1 MTRIKVKLT
10 FLAGLMALFAGG
22 ARADAPAAEDPIGPI
37 GWEGT
42 TFVPKNLGSLKL
54 EEKTFAKISQ
64 YPRGLAFQSN
74 GDLLATL
81 GNGTTP
87 LMEIAKWTGTT
98 PSTLVHFQWHSY
110 TAADFKNAD
119 KMKGQPEEETHGVFW
134 FFGGPLAVDGKNQI
148 YFNLGACG
156 PNGLYQLLQI
166 DPIKVHMLFPSE
178 GFQSLQFFPNGSED
192 LYTTSFSTINKIE
205 PDEPNP
211 SDATVP
217 IFSMLGGKA
226 HLLHTLLID
235 EDHLLA
241 TLILSEPA
249 TGDGAPG
256 KRPPPKFMAVAF
268 DRKLKGYYVLDIK
281 DWGPMAIRPTDNAL
295 FRFDADAKE
304 IRQFTVPLFASDN
317 SSPSTTLSQPVAL
330 GPNSVQASLSAGEI
344 FYKTQA
350 AYAALASYSDQGKT
364 VASLNGLTMTTTF
377 NIKLARPNLYRIE
390 WVQTNDSPYST
401 TTTKPQSVWSAGDGD
416 FLDMLG
422 QGPKKQT
429 NQEMA
434 LASATGISGGAAAT
448 IPGTFFKTQWGNQL
462 GGVERNDKQ
471 QADEKVGDT
480 DCYVLAGTSKGT
492 TSMLWIGKQDF
503 LIHQFRRV
511 TSAES
516 MKASMEEAAK
526 RNPSVAAQMPAFVP
540 HDLTSTE
547 THTNIVVN
555 QKLTASDFTH

>member
-1 MTRIKVKLT
+1 MARIKVKLT

-98 PSTLVHFQWHSY
+98 PSTLVHFQWHNY

-178 GFQSLQFFPNGSED
+178 GFQSLQFFPSASED
-192 LYTTSFSTINKIE
+192 LYTTSFSEIKKIE
-205 PDEPNP
+205 PGESNP
-211 SDATVP
+211 SDASVP
-217 IFSMLGGKA
+217 IFSMLGGHA
-226 HLLHTLLID
+226 QLLHTLLLD

-241 TLILSEPA
+241 TLILRRPA
-249 TGDGAPG
+249 TGDGAQE
-256 KRPPPKFMAVAF
+256 KRPPPEFMAVAF

-281 DWGPMAIRPTDNAL
+281 DWGPMAIRPTDHAL

-304 IRQFTVPLFASDN
+304 IRQFTLPSFADDN
-317 SSPSTTLSQPVAL
+317 NPPSAMARQSVDS
-330 GPNSVQASLSAGEI
+330 GPNSVEASLSAGEI
-344 FYKTQA
+344 FYKA
-350 AYAALASYSDQGKT
+350 REAYAALTSYTDQGTT
-364 VASLNGLTMTTTF
+364 VALLNGLTMTTTF
-377 NIKLARPNLYRIE
+377 QIKLARPNLYRIE
-390 WVQTNDSPYST
+390 WVQTNDSASFSS
-401 TTTKPQSVWSAGDGD
+401 TTKPQSVWSAGDGD
-416 FLDMLG
+416 FLDMMG

-448 IPGTFFKTQWGNQL
+448 VPGTFFKTQWGNQL
-462 GGVERNDKQ
+462 SGAERNDKL

-480 DCYVLAGTSKGT
+480 DCYVLASTSKGT

-511 TSAES
+511 TSAAA
-516 MKASMEEAAK
+516 MKAGLDEAAK
-526 RNPSVAAQMPAFVP
+526 HNPEVATHLPAIAP
-540 HDLTSTE
+540 SDLTSTE

-555 QKLTASDFTH
+555 QKLTASDFAH